1 MQLKV
6 EHAGLKLKQNGIG
19 RHHSH
24 YNADHCEMNKECP
37 TIYFSVYRR
46 FKPRRKTGK

>member
-1 MQLKV
+1 M
-6 EHAGLKLKQNGIG
+6 EDITHIIM
-19 RHHSH
+19 
-24 YNADHCEMNKECP
+24 ADHCEMNKECP